1 MAPRRPLDD
10 LSLIAVFKQLTPD
23 NQLKAAAMSPR
34 CTALVRAANRRVRTL
49 IIAKLYEDVER
60 RPGIM
65 LNHFSLKTKH
75 SLQMVKD
82 SRRGDQGT
90 SPNYPIN
97 DCLSKWRCLQLNL
110 IGDLDSSSIAEQ
122 IVNAFSA
129 LTDLR
134 FIMIGGN
141 NRPCLNLNPHIKLMI
156 ALLSHTPWTKQL
168 TRFMLSDSHRITDK
182 LANCLFTA
190 INGLTALQHLAFDWE
205 NFAFIPK
212 LPLLEQLKTVQLTL
226 KCHEDKAEH
235 FFCSLETA
243 VTTNV
248 NLRIFLYSLLRNEDF
263 YEDFYEDVFFFSE
276 TLPLFYRHIVGFS
289 AKNVKNSTVLYKLK
303 LFSSLRYLHVFSLKP
318 SQIGPLLTALSQLK
332 RLIFLQLFIDF
343 QNLEENHP
351 EEVLSLPPRPLAQ
364 LSSLKALDL
373 TLFNTSHSQVAWLN
387 LQQTMPNLTSIRLPS
402 FACKSC
408 HKTPPE
414 TNIAYNFECLSA
426 LLANLHLGVSNQLIF
441 LDKTTADKVLL
452 ALS

>member
-1 MAPRRPLDD
+1 MAPRRPSDD

-60 RPGIM
+60 FGIFSR
-65 LNHFSLKTKH
+65 HFSLKTKH

-82 SRRGDQGT
+82 SRQGDQSI

-134 FIMIGGN
+134 FIMIGEN
-141 NRPCLNLNPHIKLMI
+141 SRLCLNLNPHIKLMI
-156 ALLSHTPWTKQL
+156 ALLSHSPWTKQL
-168 TRFMLSDSHRITDK
+168 TRFMLQDSHRITDE
-182 LANCLFTA
+182 LANRLFTA
-190 INGLTALQHLAFDWE
+190 INGLTALQHLAFEWE
-205 NFAFIPK
+205 NFAFIPD
-212 LPLLEQLKTVQLTL
+212 LPLLGQLKTVQLRL
-226 KCHEDKAEH
+226 NCHENKAES
-235 FFCSLETA
+235 FFRSLETA

-248 NLRIFLYSLLRNEDF
+248 HLRVHLYSLLKNKD
-263 YEDFYEDVFFFSE
+263 YLPLFFSE
-276 TLPLFYRHIVGFS
+276 TLPRFYRHIVGFS
-289 AKNVKNSTVLYKLK
+289 TNDVKNSTVLFKLR
-303 LFSSLRYLHVFSLKP
+303 LFPSLRFLHVFSLKP
-318 SQIGPLLTALSQLK
+318 SQIEPLLTALSQLE
-332 RLIFLQLFIDF
+332 RLFFLQLVIDF
-343 QNLEENHP
+343 QSLEENHP
-351 EEVLSLPPRPLAQ
+351 ERTLSLPPRPLAQ

-373 TLFNTSHSQVAWLN
+373 ILSNTSHSQVSWLN
-387 LQQTMPNLTSIRLPS
+387 LQQTMPNLTAIHFSN
-402 FACKSC
+402 FTCKSC
-408 HKTPPE
+408 HKTPQK
-414 TNIAYNFECLSA
+414 TDIAYNFECLSA
-426 LLANLHLGVSNQLIF
+426 LLANLHPGVSNRRIL